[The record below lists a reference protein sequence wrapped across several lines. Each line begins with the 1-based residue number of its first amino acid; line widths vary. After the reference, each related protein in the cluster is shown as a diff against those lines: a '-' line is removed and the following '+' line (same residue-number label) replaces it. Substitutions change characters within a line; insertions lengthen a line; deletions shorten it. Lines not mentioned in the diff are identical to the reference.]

1 MEQGEDGFG
10 VGFEDASPLGLEESE
25 GEGEGDE
32 DAEGFEGDGE
42 ALPAGAVAGE
52 ESEGENEEDE
62 SGADREGPRF
72 GVEDEGFGGGGHW
85 VFAKGV
91 GEESAR
97 QFRRDVG
104 GDPLSQ

>member
-1 MEQGEDGFG
+1 MEQGENGFG
-10 VGFEDASPLGLEESE
+10 VGFEDASPLGLEEGE

-32 DAEGFEGDGE
+32 YAEGFEGDGE
-42 ALPAGAVAGE
+42 ALPAGAFAGE

-72 GVEDEGFGGGGHW
+72 SVEDEGFGGGGHW

-104 GDPLSQ
+104 GDPPSQ